1 MASRTLVRKQIRGF
15 VVIWTGITA
24 MVAGVTFFAIY
35 LTYSGGRGGGNADF
49 TQNIA
54 FPTVTTQQ
62 DNPTSAVVSTAPPT
76 IASVGNVATDVVV
89 ASSAPTLDT
98 SSQAATIAPTVDT
111 AAGVSVAQAA
121 TDAPVGEGTERPR
134 AQTRTAEAIIALS
147 ATPEPTMTPTIS
159 PLEDPNFRLGIQVQ
173 HSLDLNQDNM
183 DNYMR
188 DVRQKMGLT
197 WVKFQVRWNEIEPEK
212 GVFNWDKT
220 ELMATSARKFGV
232 SLMVSVVAAPE
243 WAWAEGITPPDDKEA
258 PPANP
263 QDYVDF
269 VTRIADGYRDVVKGV
284 EVWNEQNLDR
294 EWYTGRSLGNQDAAD
309 YVDLLRRTYESVKAV
324 NPDMIII
331 SGALSPGGGWTE
343 ADGRVS
349 AIDDFNYLDALIRA
363 GMLNY
368 TDCVGVHHNG
378 YNIGPSVLWNE
389 VPNDPTAS
397 YRGPFNNPH
406 HSWSFRSTL
415 ETYNT
420 KIKAAGGTQK
430 LCITEFGWASTE
442 DLTGTRQGF
451 EFAGDNTLAE
461 QAEWTIEAI
470 NNMEDWGFV
479 KLAFMWNFN
488 YGPQAGWDPNNDNVP
503 YSFIGPDWQFRPV
516 YDAVIEWQASRP

>member
-62 DNPTSAVVSTAPPT
+62 DNPTSAVLSTAPST
-76 IASVGNVATDVVV
+76 IASVGSLATDVV

-98 SSQAATIAPTVDT
+98 SSQVATIAPTVDT
-111 AAGVSVAQAA
+111 AADVAVAQAA

-147 ATPEPTMTPTIS
+147 ATPEPTLTPTIS

-183 DNYMR
+183 DSYMR

-243 WAWAEGITPPDDKEA
+243 WAWAEGINPPDDKEA

-324 NPDMIII
+324 NPDMIVI

-378 YNIGPSVLWNE
+378 YNISPSVLWNE

-470 NNMEDWGFV
+470 NNMEEWGFV